1 MFYTQ
6 STAKG
11 RIGPKLLLPS
21 SAFRCRYGHA
31 MDVLDEFGRRLKFL
45 LGSPTACPGSQPQ
58 MATGVFFRVYGL
70 DSFVESVLAGSWT
83 PVQHSLIGVRQPEAV
98 HKGETSAVASSQAL
112 LPQVIL

>member
-1 MFYTQ
+1 
-6 STAKG
+6 
-11 RIGPKLLLPS
+11 
-21 SAFRCRYGHA
+21 
-31 MDVLDEFGRRLKFL
+31 MDVIGEFGRRLKFL

-83 PVQHSLIGVRQPEAV
+83 PVQHWHSLIGVRQPEAV
-98 HKGETSAVASSQAL
+98 HKGVTSAVASSQAL